1 MKHSKQ
7 EQLLIQKEE
16 ELIKHMLHNLYQR
29 KTGAGSPSG
38 GSIGGNGF
46 TDFMHGFLT
55 PMKQFGS
62 LLNEVVP
69 GVGTVLSLGASGID
83 KMIPGHQYETISDA
97 FAGRHIQGTG
107 GKPKG
112 KVGRPRKVQLEIP
125 VTVVKRRGR
134 PRKP

>member
-7 EQLLIQKEE
+7 EQLLIQKDE

-29 KTGAGSPSG
+29 KTGGGPSG

-55 PMKQFGS
+55 PFKQFGS
-62 LLNEVVP
+62 LVNEVVP
-69 GVGTVLSLGASGID
+69 GVGTVLSLGATGID
-83 KMIPGHQYETISDA
+83 KLIPGHQYEKISDA

-107 GKPKG
+107 KG
-112 KVGRPRKVQLEIP
+112 KVGRPRKIQLEIP
-125 VTVVKRRGR
+125 VTVVKKRRGR
-134 PRKP
+134 PSKIN